1 MNIDVRGC
9 AGNYEQTIVGA
20 QIEQSYRQL
29 PVSLAVNLVNGLL
42 LTVVLWGAA
51 HSAVLIAWAALLVI
65 VTVGRYL
72 ALVAFRD
79 AAPEANFTPE
89 VWLRRFVFGAAAA
102 GLVWGL
108 SAVLLFHP
116 DSFPHQVFLAF
127 ALGGMVA
134 GAVPLLSAADYAYPC
149 FTVPIV
155 VPISVQMLVA
165 GDRVH
170 LIMGLMIAVFGIA
183 MLACASRVRGL
194 FRDSARLRYRL
205 LASVEAGNALERL
218 VRLDALTGV
227 ASRRVLEE
235 ELDKEWRRAERDQD
249 SLSVITADIDHF
261 KEYNDTYGHQAG
273 DRCLQT
279 VAQAMQQALS
289 RPGDVVARIGGEEF
303 AVLLPGTTLA
313 GANAVAESIRRRVL
327 DLNLPHE
334 GSPTARRVTVSF
346 GVACS
351 GSASITTP
359 EGLLHASDV
368 ALYEAKRRGRNQVAL
383 SEASGYGRLKTA

>member
-261 KEYNDTYGHQAG
+261 KEYNDTYGHLEGNKVLQRIG
-273 DRCLQT
+273 SVIRGCLRKMDS
-279 VAQAMQQALS
+279 AY
-289 RPGDVVARIGGEEF
+289 RYGGEEF
-303 AVLLPGTTLA
+303 TIVLPETSVEEAQIVARRILS
-313 GANAVAESIRRRVL
+313 AVAGEVFT
-327 DLNLPHE
+327 PHP
-334 GSPTARRVTVSF
+334 GKNVSVTISV
-346 GVACS
+346 GVTQYFPKEEISAFVQRSDSAMYASKS
-351 GSASITTP
+351 G
-359 EGLLHASDV
+359 
-368 ALYEAKRRGRNQVAL
+368 GRNQVSCL
-383 SEASGYGRLKTA
+383 LVESSLPE